1 MSEEHHDHLSLFESR
16 RALLTGLAYRILG
29 SLAEAEDAV
38 QDTFVKWSQA
48 DRRAINNPAAWLTS
62 ACTRRCID
70 LLRAARQVRVD
81 YIGTWLPEPIQ
92 CVTENTPERALD
104 LSSSLS
110 MAFLLLLER
119 LAPKERAAY
128 LLHEIFEQPYAQVAA
143 VLGMQETACRKL
155 VSRARINVGRT
166 DARNV
171 VTAQRQETLLA
182 AFQSAIATGAT
193 GNLAALMAQ
202 DIQLKAD
209 GGGKAATLL
218 DPLYG
223 KARVLEF
230 IAGKLSGFWKTY
242 EWRSADINGSRGALL
257 LDGGRISAALSFGFD
272 AHGDLSG
279 IFIMRNPDKLARL
292 SEPEIFLQ

>member
-1 MSEEHHDHLSLFESR
+1 MDEDHHISLFETR

-38 QDTFVKWSQA
+38 QDIFVKWSQA

-70 LLRAARQVRVD
+70 LLRAARQARVD
-81 YIGTWLPEPIQ
+81 YVGAWLPEPIQ
-92 CVTENTPERALD
+92 IVTDETPESASD

-128 LLHEIFEQPYAQVAA
+128 LLHDIFEQPYAEVAA
-143 VLGMQETACRKL
+143 VLGIQEAACRKL
-155 VSRARINVGRT
+155 VSRARLNVGRT
-166 DARNV
+166 DSRVV
-171 VTAQRQETLLA
+171 VTTERQEKLLV
-182 AFQSAIATGAT
+182 AFRSAIATGAT
-193 GNLAALMAQ
+193 ANLAALMSE

-209 GGGKAATLL
+209 GGGKATTLL
-218 DPLYG
+218 EPLSG
-223 KARVLEF
+223 KASVLDF
-230 IAGKLSGFWKTY
+230 IVGKLSGFWKAY
-242 EWRSADINGSRGALL
+242 EWRPAEINGMRGVLL
-257 LDGGRISAALSFGFD
+257 FEDGRIAASVSFGFD
-272 AHGDLSG
+272 AQGYLSG

-292 SEPEIFLQ
+292 IEPEIFLQ